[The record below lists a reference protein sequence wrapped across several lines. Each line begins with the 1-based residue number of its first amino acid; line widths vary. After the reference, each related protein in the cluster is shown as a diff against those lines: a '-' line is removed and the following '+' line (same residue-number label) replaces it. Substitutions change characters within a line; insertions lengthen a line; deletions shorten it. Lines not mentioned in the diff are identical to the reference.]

1 MKINDASRATGVS
14 RDMIR
19 FYEKQGLVCPARLP
33 NGYRD
38 YSDDDLY
45 LLTVIRYLSN
55 LGVPLRVISKAFESG
70 ETDLL
75 VGNLKDEISRL
86 TLLRSQIEV
95 RIAAAKESIACFSL
109 LSSGTP
115 WEVYDAP
122 ARYLYSFGSLR
133 YPVYRSGP
141 EPGDSFAFYYRQR
154 YGVGKTITPQGQ
166 ADRGIMLYCSLPG
179 TERIPPQQCL
189 RVVIVHPSGSHKLL
203 GAQELEAPLRHA
215 RALTGKAEFTVLIHQ
230 FFQKKSNPEAA
241 ILCADILLG

>member
-38 YSDDDLY
+38 YSDEDLY

-55 LGVPLRVISKAFESG
+55 LGVPLRVISTAFESG
-70 ETDLL
+70 QTDLL

-95 RIAAAKESIACFSL
+95 RIAAAKESIACFNL

-115 WEVYDAP
+115 WEVYEAP
-122 ARYLYSFGSLR
+122 ARYLFSFGSLR

-154 YGVGKTITPQGQ
+154 YGVEEEITAQGQ

-179 TERIPPQQCL
+179 TERIPPQRCL
-189 RVVIVHPSGSHKLL
+189 RTVITHPAGSHKLL

-215 RALTGKAEFTVLIHQ
+215 RSLTGKEEFTVLIHQ
-230 FFQKKSNPEAA
+230 FFQKKGEAA
-241 ILCADILLG
+241 FLSADILLG

>member
-38 YSDDDLY
+38 YSDEDLY

-55 LGVPLRVISKAFESG
+55 LGVPLRVISTAFESG
-70 ETDLL
+70 QTDLL

-95 RIAAAKESIACFSL
+95 RIAAAKESIACFNL

-115 WEVYDAP
+115 WEVYEAP
-122 ARYLYSFGSLR
+122 ARYLFSFGSLR

-154 YGVGKTITPQGQ
+154 EESITHQ
-166 ADRGIMLYCSLPG
+166 AD
-179 TERIPPQQCL
+179 
-189 RVVIVHPSGSHKLL
+189 
-203 GAQELEAPLRHA
+203 EAHTRSS
-215 RALTGKAEFTVLIHQ
+215 LTGKTEFTVLMHQ
-230 FFQKKSNPEAA
+230 FFQKKGEAA
-241 ILCADILLG
+241 FLSADILLG

>member
-38 YSDDDLY
+38 YSDKDLY

-55 LGVPLRVISKAFESG
+55 LGVPLRVISTAFESG
-70 ETDLL
+70 QTDLL

-95 RIAAAKESIACFSL
+95 RIAAAKESIACFNL

-115 WEVYDAP
+115 WEVYEAP
-122 ARYLYSFGSLR
+122 ARYLFSFGSLR

-154 YGVGKTITPQGQ
+154 YGV
-166 ADRGIMLYCSLPG
+166 D
-179 TERIPPQQCL
+179 
-189 RVVIVHPSGSHKLL
+189 GSHPFLRKQAAPGRP
-203 GAQELEAPLRHA
+203 GAGSAPAARGFPDRQRGVHRAHA
-215 RALTGKAEFTVLIHQ
+215 PVL
-230 FFQKKSNPEAA
+230 PEER
-241 ILCADILLG
+241 GSGVSER

>member
-38 YSDDDLY
+38 YSDEDLY

-55 LGVPLRVISKAFESG
+55 LGVPLRVISTAFESG
-70 ETDLL
+70 QTDLL

-95 RIAAAKESIACFSL
+95 RIAAAKESIACFNL

-115 WEVYDAP
+115 WEVYEAP
-122 ARYLYSFGSLR
+122 ARYLFSFGSLH

-154 YGVGKTITPQGQ
+154 YGVEEEITAQGQ

-179 TERIPPQQCL
+179 TERIPPQRCL
-189 RVVIVHPSGSHKLL
+189 RTVLTHSTENKQLL
-203 GAQELEAPLRHA
+203 GARELEAPLRHA
-215 RALTGKAEFTVLIHQ
+215 RSLTGKTEFTVLMHQ
-230 FFQKKSNPEAA
+230 FFQKKGEAA
-241 ILCADILLG
+241 FLSADILLG

>member
-38 YSDDDLY
+38 YSDEDLY

-55 LGVPLRVISKAFESG
+55 LGVPLRVISTAFESG
-70 ETDLL
+70 QTDLL

-95 RIAAAKESIACFSL
+95 RIAAARESIACFNL

-115 WEVYDAP
+115 WEVYEAP
-122 ARYLYSFGSLR
+122 ARYLFSFGSLR

-154 YGVGKTITPQGQ
+154 YGVEEEITAQGQ

-179 TERIPPQQCL
+179 TERIPPQRCL
-189 RVVIVHPSGSHKLL
+189 RTVITHPAGSHKLL
-203 GAQELEAPLRHA
+203 GAQELEALLRHA
-215 RALTGKAEFTVLIHQ
+215 RSLTGKEEFTVLIHQ
-230 FFQKKSNPEAA
+230 FFQKKGEAA
-241 ILCADILLG
+241 FLSADILLG

>member
-38 YSDDDLY
+38 YSDEDLY

-55 LGVPLRVISKAFESG
+55 LGVPLRVISTAFESG
-70 ETDLL
+70 QTDLL

-95 RIAAAKESIACFSL
+95 RIAAARESIACFNL

-115 WEVYDAP
+115 WEVYEAP
-122 ARYLYSFGSLR
+122 ARYLFSFGSLR

-154 YGVGKTITPQGQ
+154 YGVEEEITAQGQ

-179 TERIPPQQCL
+179 TERIPPQRCL
-189 RVVIVHPSGSHKLL
+189 RTVITHPAGSHKLL
-203 GAQELEAPLRHA
+203 GAQELEVPLRHA
-215 RALTGKAEFTVLIHQ
+215 RSLTGKEEFTVLIHQ
-230 FFQKKSNPEAA
+230 FFQKKGEAA
-241 ILCADILLG
+241 FLSADILLG

>member
-38 YSDDDLY
+38 YSDEDLY

-55 LGVPLRVISKAFESG
+55 LGVPLRVISTAFESG
-70 ETDLL
+70 QTDLL

-95 RIAAAKESIACFSL
+95 RIAAAKESIACFNL

-115 WEVYDAP
+115 WEVYEAP
-122 ARYLYSFGSLR
+122 ARYLFSFGSLR

-154 YGVGKTITPQGQ
+154 YGVGETITLQGQ

-179 TERIPPQQCL
+179 TERIPPQRCL
-189 RVVIVHPSGSHKLL
+189 RTVITHPAGSHKLL

-215 RALTGKAEFTVLIHQ
+215 RSLTGKEEFTVLIHQ
-230 FFQKKSNPEAA
+230 FFQKKGEAA
-241 ILCADILLG
+241 FLSADILLG

>member
-38 YSDDDLY
+38 YSDEDLY

-55 LGVPLRVISKAFESG
+55 LGVPLRVISTAFESG
-70 ETDLL
+70 QTDLL

-95 RIAAAKESIACFSL
+95 RIAAAKESIACFNL

-115 WEVYDAP
+115 WEVYEAP
-122 ARYLYSFGSLR
+122 ARYLFSFGSLR

-154 YGVGKTITPQGQ
+154 YGVAEKVTPQGQ

-179 TERIPPQQCL
+179 TERIPPQRCL
-189 RVVIVHPSGSHKLL
+189 RTVITHPAGSHKLL
-203 GAQELEAPLRHA
+203 GAQELEAPLRYAHS
-215 RALTGKAEFTVLIHQ
+215 LTGKEEFIVLIHQ
-230 FFQKKSNPEAA
+230 FFQKKGDAA
-241 ILCADILLG
+241 FLSADILLG

>member
-38 YSDDDLY
+38 YSDEDLY

-55 LGVPLRVISKAFESG
+55 LGVPLRVISTAFESG
-70 ETDLL
+70 QTDLL

-95 RIAAAKESIACFSL
+95 RIAAARESIACFNL

-115 WEVYDAP
+115 WEVYEAP
-122 ARYLYSFGSLR
+122 ARYLFSFGSLR

-154 YGVGKTITPQGQ
+154 YGVEEEITAQGQ

-179 TERIPPQQCL
+179 TERIPPQRCL
-189 RVVIVHPSGSHKLL
+189 RTVLTHPAGSHKLL

-215 RALTGKAEFTVLIHQ
+215 RSLTGKTEFTVLIHQ
-230 FFQKKSNPEAA
+230 FFQKKGEAA
-241 ILCADILLG
+241 FLSADILLG

>member
-38 YSDDDLY
+38 YSDEDLY

-55 LGVPLRVISKAFESG
+55 LGVPLRVISTAFESG
-70 ETDLL
+70 QTDLL

-95 RIAAAKESIACFSL
+95 RIAAAKESIACFNL

-115 WEVYDAP
+115 WEVYEAP
-122 ARYLYSFGSLR
+122 ARYLFSFGSLR

-154 YGVGKTITPQGQ
+154 YGVEEEITAQGQ

-179 TERIPPQQCL
+179 TERIPPQRCL
-189 RVVIVHPSGSHKLL
+189 RTVITHPAGSHKLL
-203 GAQELEAPLRHA
+203 GAQELEALLRHA
-215 RALTGKAEFTVLIHQ
+215 CSLTGKEEFTVLIHQ
-230 FFQKKSNPEAA
+230 FFQKKGEAA
-241 ILCADILLG
+241 FLSADILLG